1 MSATAPTY
9 RSDFGGLWTDRSD
22 VSEQIERRLAAG
34 DITAAQ
40 AQQLRFWV
48 ENGYIVLE
56 GAVPSEA
63 IDRFR
68 DDIARAFEQGDERL
82 LIRTPENPHGY
93 GPLRAGTSPVR
104 ARVVDPFAYN
114 DAARDLLFAEP
125 IVDWLRLVF
134 EDDPLLFQ
142 SLSYDRGSEQGMHQD
157 TAYVVV
163 SSPLELAASWIAL
176 EDIRPG
182 SGELMYY
189 EGSHRLPEYKF
200 SGRYKHWNPG
210 RDGEEQHNEWA
221 RLLNEN
227 AEKRGMPRRTFLA
240 KKGDVLIWSADLVHG
255 RAPVDDDDLTRRSL
269 VGHYCPRRVEPNW
282 FTYREDRFAVV
293 PWKGGWM
300 ASEHYD
306 LSTDAQSTW
315 APGHEPAS
323 AEPEPGRAAAAAT
336 GVEPTPAPS
345 SEPTAPAAPTRAAT
359 SGIESA
365 PAPAT
370 SPPPATSGTEP
381 APPPPA
387 PSRTEPAPARATQA
401 APPTAAPEQPRPAGT
416 PARRRSGGLV
426 GKLKQMLRRN

>member
-1 MSATAPTY
+1 MSATEPTY

-22 VSEQIERRLAAG
+22 AAEEIERRLAAG
-34 DITAAQ
+34 SISATQ
-40 AQQLRFWV
+40 AEQLRFWV
-48 ENGYIVLE
+48 DKGYIVLE
-56 GAVPSEA
+56 GAVPVEA
-63 IDRFR
+63 IDRFH

-93 GPLRAGTSPVR
+93 DPLKAGMSTVK
-104 ARVVDPFAYN
+104 ARVVDSFAYY

-142 SLSYDRGSEQGMHQD
+142 SLSFDRGSQQGMHQD

-176 EDIRPG
+176 EDIQEG

-189 EGSHRLPEYKF
+189 EGSHKLPEYKF

-210 RDGEEQHNEWA
+210 RDGDDQHNEWA

-227 AEKRGMPRRTFLA
+227 AEKLGMPRKTFLP
-240 KKGDVLIWSADLVHG
+240 KKGDALIWSADLAHG
-255 RAPVDDDDLTRRSL
+255 GAPAENENLTRRSL

-282 FTYREDRFAVV
+282 FSYREDRFAIV

-306 LSTDAQSTW
+306 LSTDVRATW
-315 APGHEPAS
+315 AAGHDQAGPEAETQVAPALAPAS
-323 AEPEPGRAAAAAT
+323 EDRLTKAG
-336 GVEPTPAPS
+336 S
-345 SEPTAPAAPTRAAT
+345 
-359 SGIESA
+359 
-365 PAPAT
+365 
-370 SPPPATSGTEP
+370 
-381 APPPPA
+381 
-387 PSRTEPAPARATQA
+387 EPAPADS
-401 APPTAAPEQPRPAGT
+401 APSERPRPERTAASTRTGG
-416 PARRRSGGLV
+416 RRRSGGLV
-426 GKLKQMLRRN
+426 GRLRRLLGR